1 MSGSSLVS
9 VIIPVYNCDRYLA
22 EAIESVLAQ
31 TYQPIEI
38 IVVDD
43 GSTDGS
49 AEVAKRFGSLV
60 RYYFQT
66 NSGSAA
72 ARNHGIELSQGNFF
86 AFLDADDLWVEDKL
100 ASQMTAFES
109 EPELDIVF
117 GLVEQFYSPDL
128 EESMRAKI
136 HCPTELVSGHIPSA
150 LLIKRDAFFRVGS
163 FETKWNLA
171 EFACWYVRAVEVKLR
186 MKMLPYLV
194 AKRRIHKTNKGIR
207 ERQFQTEYIKILKA
221 SLDRRRAAGEQV
233 KNS

>member
-1 MSGSSLVS
+1 MENHLLIS
-9 VIIPVYNCDRYLA
+9 VIIPVYNCERYLA

-31 TYQPIEI
+31 TYQSIEI

-109 EPELDIVF
+109 EPELDLVF

-136 HCPTELVSGHIPSA
+136 HCPTELVPGHIPSA

-163 FETKWNLA
+163 FEPNWTIA
-171 EFACWYVRAVEVKLR
+171 EFASWYVRAVELKLR
-186 MKMLPYLV
+186 MKVLPYLV
-194 AKRRIHKTNKGIR
+194 AKRRIHKKNKGIT

-221 SLDRRRAAGEQV
+221 SLDRRRAAGDRV
-233 KNS
+233 NNS